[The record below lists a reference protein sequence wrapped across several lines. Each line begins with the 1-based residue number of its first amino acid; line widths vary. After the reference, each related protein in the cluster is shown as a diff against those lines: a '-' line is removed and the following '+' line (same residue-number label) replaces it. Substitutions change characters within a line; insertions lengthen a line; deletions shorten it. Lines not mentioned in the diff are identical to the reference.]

1 MIRAEQKRGNATV
14 VQLEGPRLDAA
25 VADSVKDSLKEIA
38 DRGEKHLIVDFSK
51 IQFMDSSGLGAL
63 VGSLKHMG
71 PGGTLEI
78 VHPCEA
84 VLKVLRLTR
93 MNKVFTVREELPG
106 S

>member
-1 MIRAEQKRGNATV
+1 MR
-14 VQLEGPRLDAA
+14 
-25 VADSVKDSLKEIA
+25 SLVSGWDE
-38 DRGEKHLIVDFSK
+38 

>member
-1 MIRAEQKRGNATV
+1 MIRAEQKLGNAIV

-25 VADSVKDSLKEIA
+25 IADNVKSDLKEIA
-38 DRGEKHLIVDFSK
+38 DRGERHLILDFSK

-78 VHPCEA
+78 VHPSDA
-84 VLKVLRLTR
+84 VMKVLRLTR
-93 MNKVFTVREELPG
+93 MNKVFTVRESLPNT
-106 S
+106 